1 MRSVGPRHGRYVVV
15 SGPAA
20 SGKTVLAQALS
31 VELGWPL
38 ISKDEIKAALMEVRT
53 PKTSEDAAAVG
64 RTAMAALLRLAAN
77 TPSGAVLDA
86 VWRRGQGRYELR
98 DLPGDVVEVF
108 CRCPVAV
115 MRARYAARSRP
126 ERYVSEHRTAED
138 LWSAETMVPL
148 SRGWPVIDVDTT
160 GLVDF
165 SVLRKRI
172 SDLFRDHARRGRS

>member
-1 MRSVGPRHGRYVVV
+1 VVV

-64 RTAMAALLRLAAN
+64 RAAMAALLRLAAN

-86 VWRRGQGRYELR
+86 V
-98 DLPGDVVEVF
+98 
-108 CRCPVAV
+108 
-115 MRARYAARSRP
+115 
-126 ERYVSEHRTAED
+126 
-138 LWSAETMVPL
+138 
-148 SRGWPVIDVDTT
+148 
-160 GLVDF
+160 
-165 SVLRKRI
+165 
-172 SDLFRDHARRGRS
+172 